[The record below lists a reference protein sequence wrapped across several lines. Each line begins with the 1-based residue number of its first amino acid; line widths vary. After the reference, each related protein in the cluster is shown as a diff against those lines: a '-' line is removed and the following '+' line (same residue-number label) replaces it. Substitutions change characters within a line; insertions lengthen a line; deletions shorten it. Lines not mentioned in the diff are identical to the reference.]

1 MTSVRLD
8 NVSVEFPFYD
18 AGLRSIRKQV
28 LEGLRIGG
36 RLSKNGREKT
46 KVVAL
51 QNVSLNFRDGDRIA
65 IIGDNGAGK
74 STLLRVLA
82 GVYQPVT
89 GRVHLDGKVSTVFNM
104 QLGIDPEATGY
115 ENITLRGLVLG
126 MTRDQIEHSTE
137 EIALFSELGPYQA
150 MPVHTYS
157 SGMVLRLAFAISTSI
172 KPDILLLDEWIGAG
186 DVHFIQKAQER
197 LRALIHQ
204 SNILVVASHRLQLI
218 RELCTKAVLLERGE
232 VRSIGTVE
240 DVLGRYKR

>member
-1 MTSVRLD
+1 MASVRLD

-28 LEGLRIGG
+28 LEGLTIGG
-36 RLSKNGREKT
+36 KLSKSGRETT

-51 QNVSLNFRDGDRIA
+51 QNVSLDFSDGDRIA
-65 IIGDNGAGK
+65 LVGDNGAGK

-82 GVYQPVT
+82 GVYQPVA
-89 GRVHLDGKVSTVFNM
+89 GSVHLDGKVCTVFNV

-126 MTRDQIEHSTE
+126 MTRDQIAQSTE
-137 EIALFSELGPYQA
+137 EIANFSELGPYLA

-186 DVHFIQKAQER
+186 DVHFIQKARQR
-197 LRALIHQ
+197 LRTLISQ
-204 SNILVVASHRLQLI
+204 SNILVVASHRLDLI
-218 RELCTKAVLLERGE
+218 RELCTKAVLLERG
-232 VRSIGTVE
+232 VIQAIGPVE
-240 DVLGRYKR
+240 DVLARYKG

>member
-36 RLSKNGREKT
+36 RLSKSGRERT

-51 QNVSLNFRDGDRIA
+51 QNVSLNFGDGDRIA

-115 ENITLRGLVLG
+115 ENIMLRGLVLG
-126 MTRDQIEHSTE
+126 MTKDQIEHSME
-137 EIALFSELGPYQA
+137 EIARFSELGPYLA

-197 LRALIHQ
+197 LRALIRQ

-240 DVLGRYKR
+240 DVLERYKR

>member
-1 MTSVRLD
+1 MASVGLD
-8 NVSVEFPFYD
+8 SVSVEFPFYD
-18 AGLRSIRKQV
+18 ASLRSIRTQV

-36 RLSKNGREKT
+36 RLSGGGREKT

-65 IIGDNGAGK
+65 LIGDNGAGK

-89 GRVHLDGKVSTVFNM
+89 GSVHLDGKVSTVFNM
-104 QLGIDPEATGY
+104 QLGMDPEATGY

-126 MTRDQIEHSTE
+126 MTRDQIERSME
-137 EIALFSELGPYQA
+137 EIAAFSELGPYLT

-172 KPDILLLDEWIGAG
+172 EPDILLLDEWIGAG
-186 DVHFIQKAQER
+186 DVHFIQKAQQR
-197 LRALIHQ
+197 LRALIRQ

-218 RELCTKAVLLERGE
+218 RELCTTAVFLERGV
-232 VRSIGTVE
+232 VRSIGPVE
-240 DVLGRYKR
+240 DVLALYRR